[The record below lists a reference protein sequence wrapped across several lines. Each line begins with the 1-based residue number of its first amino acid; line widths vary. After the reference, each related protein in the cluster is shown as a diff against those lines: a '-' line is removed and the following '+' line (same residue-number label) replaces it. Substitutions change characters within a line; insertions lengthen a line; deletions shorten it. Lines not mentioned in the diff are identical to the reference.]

1 MVGAL
6 NPFMFIFTCR
16 PGNHP
21 FLKITDEFG
30 GKTEI
35 ALQCLSRNSIRE
47 LVAEILRIDNPN
59 DCTSLAN
66 YISRITNG
74 SEWKPNG
81 PCLQCGLLLVGT
93 THFNILH
100 CVLSTD
106 PFFIRQQISSL
117 RDEGLLRFGNDGW
130 VWDVNEIEE
139 MHDDV
144 LEDVVIM
151 LLEKMKR
158 LPPLTQQVLK
168 VRAAT
173 IINLIVV
180 VVIVHCFSPYMGP
193 HTTDMRIHRV

>member
-1 MVGAL
+1 M
-6 NPFMFIFTCR
+6 
-16 PGNHP
+16 
-21 FLKITDEFG
+21 
-30 GKTEI
+30 
-35 ALQCLSRNSIRE
+35 
-47 LVAEILRIDNPN
+47 
-59 DCTSLAN
+59 
-66 YISRITNG
+66 
-74 SEWKPNG
+74 
-81 PCLQCGLLLVGT
+81 LVGT

-158 LPPLTQQVLK
+158 LPPLAQQALK

-173 IINLIVV
+173 IINLIIV
-180 VVIVHCFSPYMGP
+180 VVIVHYLSPYMEP
-193 HTTDMRIHRV
+193 HTTDMRIHWV